1 MKPQHYIPS
10 EFLRAFWLVQTQ
22 KLVPLYSAPNR
33 HYHNWHHVEKCL
45 ALVNTL
51 NIDQG
56 EKEILNVAFVYHD
69 AIYIPGMKSEDLS
82 SEMLYEDLEKWWA
95 ANDKKI
101 RSKSNSLNEY
111 IEAKLEINYISELIK
126 LNPQYHTLLQPERI
140 GFWETM
146 KKLFDDVD
154 YSILG
159 AEWGEYRRYVDNVKK
174 EYLQWCSEEVF
185 WKGRK
190 AFLENLLKK
199 DLIFQSANASDIFNK
214 FEKRARKNIA
224 DELITS
230 NKDCVA

>member
-1 MKPQHYIPS
+1 
-10 EFLRAFWLVQTQ
+10 
-22 KLVPLYSAPNR
+22 
-33 HYHNWHHVEKCL
+33 
-45 ALVNTL
+45 
-51 NIDQG
+51 
-56 EKEILNVAFVYHD
+56 
-69 AIYIPGMKSEDLS
+69 MKSEDLS

-101 RSKSNSLNEY
+101 RSKSNSFNEY

-126 LNPQYHTLLQPERI
+126 LNPQQHTFLKPERVD
-140 GFWETM
+140 FWETM

-190 AFLENLLKK
+190 AFLENFLKK

-214 FEKRARKNIA
+214 LEKRARKNIA
-224 DELITS
+224 DELITLHPLEP
-230 NKDCVA
+230 KK